1 MRRVLLA
8 QAQACADLGSP
19 MYAELLT
26 RAADDPGEAVAD
38 VLEGRTGP
46 GFVLGMLGT
55 VHRLVLEGRV
65 PELAAHYPTAGGTA
79 DPLEAWP
86 AFRDVLA
93 AHAAEIRDGLAD
105 PPQTNEVG
113 RAAPLVGGLLA
124 VAEAARLPV
133 RLLEIGASAGLNL
146 RADRFR
152 LLHETGSY
160 GPESPVVLPGAWRGL
175 PPVDAPL
182 AIAERRGCDPHPLD
196 AASAGARRRLLSYVW
211 PDQTARVERLRAAF
225 EVAAQVPAAVV
236 RAGAAEFLDGLAPV
250 RGSSR
255 SCGTRRCARTCR
267 ARRAPAS
274 TGTSRTPGRR
284 PPRRRLWRT
293 CRSRGAT
300 ARGSTPSRSWRC
312 GSGPAGSGGS
322 SARGRRTGC
331 RSPGS
336 RRSPASRGRARRGRG
351 RRRGTRGG
359 WRAGPGPRP

>member
-8 QAQACADLGSP
+8 QARACADLGSP

-196 AASAGARRRLLSYVW
+196 AASAEARRRLLSYVW

-236 RAGAAEFLDGLAPV
+236 RAGAAEFLDGLTPV
-250 RGSSR
+250 RGVVTVVWHSTMRAYLSGEEGARVDRHIEDAGAAATAAAPLAHLSFEGRDSSR
-255 SCGTRRCARTCR
+255 LDAVQVV
-267 ARRAPAS
+267 AL
-274 TGTSRTPGRR
+274 
-284 PPRRRLWRT
+284 RLWPGGER
-293 CRSRGAT
+293 RILGE
-300 ARGSTPSRSWRC
+300 GPSHGLPITWF
-312 GSGPAGSGGS
+312 
-322 SARGRRTGC
+322 
-331 RSPGS
+331 
-336 RRSPASRGRARRGRG
+336 
-351 RRRGTRGG
+351 
-359 WRAGPGPRP
+359 